1 MDWKSAAPIL
11 DNLPGGIGLFCYD
24 GIGFSPV
31 YISQQLLKTVKCSD
45 LTELEQLVHHED
57 VFQLR
62 GKAEAL
68 LQQQEPLIH
77 DFRLLD
83 RTSGEYF
90 WLRLKANSQ
99 ANEGSGQIIY
109 AEVTDIDAEKKAE
122 TMLTLTEK
130 TLFSVIE
137 ESGVQFW
144 EYDIKH
150 DRAYLGLKSRK
161 DYKIEGIIENFPASW
176 IETGYVHPDD
186 VAEYLNMMARL
197 KRDAGSV
204 CFDARIWNPNLEGY
218 EWKKI
223 HYTAIADEN
232 GQPAKALAIAV
243 DIHDF
248 KHSEETLQAVMEQ
261 MGITSWEYDINNR
274 TIVCNGGCAKTFDEN
289 DLIVKNIP
297 EALLD
302 KRDVHQDDAD
312 ILMDGYQKLFDG
324 ESQVKFQCRYW
335 VSRIAQYKW
344 FETAYTVIRDEGG
357 SFLRAIG
364 TARDIEKQKRAEE
377 QYQDQLK
384 FMNDVSDETLIAKG
398 RHNISKNKVEFS
410 VERSSY
416 AIPGMEG
423 EAYDQF
429 IEKLIRQ
436 PLRAHKREEL
446 SRILSR
452 RQLIDCF
459 EKGSNHFSVTYQR
472 KTKDGKLIWVETT
485 LRTFLQPGSE
495 DIICF
500 AYTYDRTDSV
510 LQQQIV
516 NRVADMEYD
525 FLAILEVESESFR
538 LVTVNGKAETQKMSK
553 KMHSFESYKQD
564 LKKSVLPEQQQ
575 QVIANLDFS
584 CIIDRLRDS
593 DTYFFMFSFIEN
605 GELRRKKLQF
615 AYLDESKDL
624 IMFTRSDMTDVYEN
638 EQAQLRRIATALRE
652 AEEANHAK
660 TDFLSRVSHDLRTPM
675 NAILGLSNL
684 GLETDDVAELK
695 GYMEKIQSSGQYLLS
710 LINDTLDVNRIESD
724 RLEAHQSKMN
734 NLTLIEPVVSTGK
747 ILAKEKE
754 VRFVVDLSGMT
765 AGMIKGDIINIR
777 RILNNLVSNAIK
789 FTDPGGTVELKVEE
803 GPSNNLRQRESMLY
817 CFTVTDNGIGMS
829 KSFMKSMYEPF
840 AQENEASYMEKGSGL
855 GLTIVKK
862 LVELLGGE
870 IEVKSALGK
879 GTVFKIYLSLEKR
892 ETSAEEKE
900 ERFAEAS
907 MEVLYGKQ
915 ILVCEDH
922 PLNTLVVKK
931 LLSKV
936 GCTVTTAENGQL
948 GLDIFRH
955 SPPETFAAI
964 LMDIRMPVM
973 DGLEA
978 ARQIRLLDE
987 DVPII
992 ALSANAYDVDEEKSA
1007 EAGMNAHLSKPI
1019 EPQLLYETLLK
1030 YVNFR

>member
-1 MDWKSAAPIL
+1 
-11 DNLPGGIGLFCYD
+11 
-24 GIGFSPV
+24 
-31 YISQQLLKTVKCSD
+31 
-45 LTELEQLVHHED
+45 
-57 VFQLR
+57 
-62 GKAEAL
+62 
-68 LQQQEPLIH
+68 
-77 DFRLLD
+77 
-83 RTSGEYF
+83 
-90 WLRLKANSQ
+90 
-99 ANEGSGQIIY
+99 
-109 AEVTDIDAEKKAE
+109 
-122 TMLTLTEK
+122 
-130 TLFSVIE
+130 
-137 ESGVQFW
+137 
-144 EYDIKH
+144 
-150 DRAYLGLKSRK
+150 
-161 DYKIEGIIENFPASW
+161 
-176 IETGYVHPDD
+176 
-186 VAEYLNMMARL
+186 
-197 KRDAGSV
+197 
-204 CFDARIWNPNLEGY
+204 
-218 EWKKI
+218 
-223 HYTAIADEN
+223 
-232 GQPAKALAIAV
+232 
-243 DIHDF
+243 
-248 KHSEETLQAVMEQ
+248 
-261 MGITSWEYDINNR
+261 
-274 TIVCNGGCAKTFDEN
+274 
-289 DLIVKNIP
+289 
-297 EALLD
+297 
-302 KRDVHQDDAD
+302 
-312 ILMDGYQKLFDG
+312 
-324 ESQVKFQCRYW
+324 
-335 VSRIAQYKW
+335 
-344 FETAYTVIRDEGG
+344 
-357 SFLRAIG
+357 
-364 TARDIEKQKRAEE
+364 
-377 QYQDQLK
+377 
-384 FMNDVSDETLIAKG
+384 
-398 RHNISKNKVEFS
+398 
-410 VERSSY
+410 
-416 AIPGMEG
+416 
-423 EAYDQF
+423 
-429 IEKLIRQ
+429 
-436 PLRAHKREEL
+436 
-446 SRILSR
+446 
-452 RQLIDCF
+452 
-459 EKGSNHFSVTYQR
+459 
-472 KTKDGKLIWVETT
+472 
-485 LRTFLQPGSE
+485 
-495 DIICF
+495 
-500 AYTYDRTDSV
+500 
-510 LQQQIV
+510 
-516 NRVADMEYD
+516 
-525 FLAILEVESESFR
+525 
-538 LVTVNGKAETQKMSK
+538 
-553 KMHSFESYKQD
+553 
-564 LKKSVLPEQQQ
+564 
-575 QVIANLDFS
+575 
-584 CIIDRLRDS
+584 
-593 DTYFFMFSFIEN
+593 
-605 GELRRKKLQF
+605 
-615 AYLDESKDL
+615 
-624 IMFTRSDMTDVYEN
+624 
-638 EQAQLRRIATALRE
+638 
-652 AEEANHAK
+652 
-660 TDFLSRVSHDLRTPM
+660 M

-724 RLEAHQSKMN
+724 RLEAHQSQMN
-734 NLTLIEPVVSTGK
+734 NLSLIEPVVSTGK

-803 GPSNNLRQRESMLY
+803 GPSNNLRQRESTLY

-907 MEVLYGKQ
+907 MEALYGKQ